1 MKYSILQNRAAGS
14 GHIGA
19 HQSDQ
24 DVDTRTLILL
34 ALSATAGVAVE
45 FYDFTIFGYAAASAF
60 PQIFFPNLP
69 PTQALVFSYL
79 AYGAGYPSRL
89 LGAFIFGHYGDR
101 VGRKCAFLINLIV
114 VGLSTCLTGMLP
126 GYAKLGVAAPVL
138 LVVLRVIQGIAL
150 GGEFGGATSLLA
162 EFAARRRARAF
173 WISIANL
180 GLALGLMA
188 GSFTFLALRNTFA
201 DSGWRIAM
209 LLSAI
214 IVIPALLAR
223 YRLADSPLFELLKS
237 REERSRA
244 PSFEVFREYARPL
257 ILLAIVS
264 AFQIMDSVVTGTYMV
279 SFMRLA
285 GIPLATTA
293 VIIFL
298 SRIADVLGVLVTGPL
313 ADLLRRRKLAY
324 FAIGIST
331 ILSYPFTLAIWGKRV
346 LLVGALEFLIVL
358 MGMGLLHGLVPILT
372 AESFPTKFRYSGS
385 GISFNLAGVFG
396 GMIAPPVLAKL
407 VGSDVRHNWMYVPL
421 VYSVYCAAAMIA
433 LRFIPETRDVRLG
446 GHPKTG
452 QSGSPQN
459 RPVVGRQPG
468 H

>member
-1 MKYSILQNRAAGS
+1 MQYSIQNNRASGS
-14 GHIGA
+14 RCVMA
-19 HQSDQ
+19 NQSAQ
-24 DVDTRTLILL
+24 EIDTRTLILL

-69 PTQALVFSYL
+69 PAQALVFSYL
-79 AYGAGYPSRL
+79 AYGAGYPARL
-89 LGAFIFGHYGDR
+89 FGAFIFGHYGDR
-101 VGRKCAFLINLIV
+101 VGRKCAFLTNLIV

-126 GYAKLGVAAPVL
+126 GYAKLGVAAPAL
-138 LVVLRVIQGIAL
+138 LVLLRVIQGIAL

-162 EFAARRRARAF
+162 EFAAYRRSRAF

-201 DSGWRIAM
+201 ESGWRVAM
-209 LLSAI
+209 LLSAV

-223 YRLADSPLFELLKS
+223 YRLADSPLFESLKS

-244 PSFEVFREYARPL
+244 PSFEVFRKHARPL

-264 AFQIMDSVVTGTYMV
+264 AFQIMDSVVTGTYIV

-313 ADLLRRRKLAY
+313 ADMLRRRKLAY
-324 FAIGIST
+324 AAIGIST
-331 ILSYPFTLAIWGKRV
+331 ALSYPFALAIYGKQV
-346 LLVGALEFLIVL
+346 LLVGVLQFLIVL
-358 MGMGLLHGLVPILT
+358 FGMGLLHGLVPILT

-385 GISFNLAGVFG
+385 GISFNLAGVLG

-407 VGSDVRHNWMYVPL
+407 IGSDVRHNWIYVPL

-433 LRFIPETRDVRLG
+433 LLFIRETRDVRFEDLDVTARIGIPSSG
-446 GHPKTG
+446 GD
-452 QSGSPQN
+452 
-459 RPVVGRQPG
+459 
-468 H
+468 